1 MKDGGSSPVFTE
13 NCPMLAGQVRY
24 TANFSGCPQIGTAGP
39 SSNPCGGKID
49 AAQASS
55 ISAVLALGTSSPI
68 ASATGNTP
76 GGGSN
81 TLTAGGSSPTASSN
95 SKSPNVAEREQ
106 PRSWLLGGVALLAGL
121 GALLL

>member
-1 MKDGGSSPVFTE
+1 
-13 NCPMLAGQVRY
+13 MLAGQVRY
-24 TANFSGCPQIGTAGP
+24 TANFSGCPQIGTAGA

-55 ISAVLALGTSSPI
+55 ISAVLALGTPSPI

-76 GGGSN
+76 GGGGSN
-81 TLTAGGSSPTASSN
+81 TLTVGGSSPTASSN
-95 SKSPNVAEREQ
+95 SKSSNVAEREQ
-106 PRSWLLGGVALLAGL
+106 PRSWLLGGVALLAGF

>member
-1 MKDGGSSPVFTE
+1 VKDGGSSPVFTE

-24 TANFSGCPQIGTAGP
+24 AANFSGCPEIGTAGA
-39 SSNPCGGKID
+39 SNPCGGKID

-55 ISAVLALGTSSPI
+55 ISAVLALGTPSPI

-76 GGGSN
+76 GGGGSN
-81 TLTAGGSSPTASSN
+81 TLTAGGSSPTASSS
-95 SKSPNVAEREQ
+95 SKSSNIAEREQ